1 MNYAKGLR
9 KPSADA
15 LLAARNR
22 DGIFKSID
30 DLAIR
35 VAELNRKELV
45 LLARSGALNSLN
57 EVEHRRDAL
66 WQVEQA
72 RRQFGHCCADQ
83 LLRQIR
89 LFRSP

>member
-1 MNYAKGLR
+1 MLCS
-9 KPSADA
+9 PHVD
-15 LLAARNR
+15 R

-35 VAELNRKELV
+35 VAELNRNELV
-45 LLARSGALNSLN
+45 LLARIGALNSLN

-72 RRQFGHCCADQ
+72 GRPSWAIAARIKSCDKYACFEALETDDY
-83 LLRQIR
+83 
-89 LFRSP
+89 